1 MTGGCGSGLGAA
13 VSEGVV
19 VVVGSVWRLRWC
31 LWRLQVVV
39 FGDSMAEIDFLG
51 FLGFGD
57 FLFWPEQMLHIIK
70 WVLVPLAADL

>member
-1 MTGGCGSGLGAA
+1 MAGGCGSGLGAA

-31 LWRLQVVV
+31 YWRLQVVV

-51 FLGFGD
+51 FFGFGD
-57 FLFWPEQMLHIIK
+57 IWFWPEQMLHIIK
-70 WVLVPLAADL
+70 WVLVPLVADL